1 MDTFFSNRSALVI
14 GGSGGIGKAVT
25 LALAA
30 AGAQLY
36 IHGGHSRSRLEN
48 TLQEV
53 QQIQMKQGCPL
64 EQQQHRIL
72 LQPIT
77 GSESVPAL
85 LKFAPEVDILVCAYG
100 PFFKKDIT
108 HMTAEDWDYL
118 VTMNLALPGALV
130 SAYLESMIQQ
140 AWGRILLFG
149 GTNTDSIRGFTTTT
163 AYSAAK
169 TGLGV
174 LAKSVARIG
183 GSVNVTCNVICP
195 GMTETEYLD
204 EQARRYALGKAPGGI
219 LLQCEDIAETALAI
233 LHNPHQNGTII
244 ALDKGL
250 VI

>member
-1 MDTFFSNRSALVI
+1 MDSFFSNRSALII

-25 LALAA
+25 LVLAKT
-30 AGAQLY
+30 GAQLY
-36 IHGGHSRSRLEN
+36 IHGGHSQTRLES

-53 QQIQMKQGCPL
+53 QQIQMTMGLSL

-72 LQPIT
+72 LHPIT
-77 GSESVPAL
+77 GTESIPTFL
-85 LKFAPEVDILVCAYG
+85 EFAPEVDILVFAHG
-100 PFFKKDIT
+100 PFIRKGLSQ
-108 HMTAEDWDYL
+108 MTPEDWEYL
-118 VTMNLALPGALV
+118 TIMNLAFPGALV
-130 SAYLESMIQQ
+130 SAYLEPMLRQK
-140 AWGRILLFG
+140 WGRILLFG

-183 GSVNVTCNVICP
+183 GPANVTCNVICP

-204 EQARRYALGKAPGGI
+204 EEARRYALGKAPGGI

-233 LHNPHQNGTII
+233 LQTPHQNGTII